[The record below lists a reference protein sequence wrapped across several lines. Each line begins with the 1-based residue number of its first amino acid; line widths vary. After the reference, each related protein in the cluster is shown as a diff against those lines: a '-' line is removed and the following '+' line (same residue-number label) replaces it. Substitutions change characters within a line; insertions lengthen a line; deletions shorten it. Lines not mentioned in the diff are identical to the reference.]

1 MPFILFILA
10 KFFSVFIAASDTYN
24 AASREV
30 SSNGPFR
37 SLQLNNSCTN
47 CENFFKAVLFLHNR
61 IPEKAHLQDEA
72 YQFGFTKDS
81 TSFKELA
88 AELGSIEPSL
98 RGVTPL
104 ALVSLYERII
114 KERKALSDFLVM
126 ATGFT
131 WTDTRMSDMARS
143 LVESDRELRD
153 RENRQ
158 QAAKIEAKKQ
168 QVTEA
173 QAIEQQVM
181 DAMLGTLTG
190 KKRAAQVIDEADED
204 AGVRITND
212 TDEDADEDADDDADD
227 GSDSRPP
234 PVVPSKSTPTPIHR
248 ISDARPG
255 PSQRTGEPSIMQPDI
270 LRQRESFQLRALSRP
285 PMQAQYHSS
294 ASGSTD
300 MDPLS
305 PVQAQGLSGF
315 ARPTPR
321 FKRRA
326 TAAET
331 DRISALLAR
340 VEKLEEQNRQLI
352 MDMIQVRQSTQNS
365 VNNIDD
371 DLRTFKRR
379 NVQSSQSVQEQL
391 TLVQTRVT
399 LVQDQF
405 NQIDLDV
412 LDTRKKTRD
421 LDNRITTL
429 ENTNRLN
436 MPFT

>member
-1 MPFILFILA
+1 
-10 KFFSVFIAASDTYN
+10 
-24 AASREV
+24 
-30 SSNGPFR
+30 
-37 SLQLNNSCTN
+37 
-47 CENFFKAVLFLHNR
+47 
-61 IPEKAHLQDEA
+61 
-72 YQFGFTKDS
+72 
-81 TSFKELA
+81 
-88 AELGSIEPSL
+88 
-98 RGVTPL
+98 
-104 ALVSLYERII
+104 
-114 KERKALSDFLVM
+114 
-126 ATGFT
+126 
-131 WTDTRMSDMARS
+131 
-143 LVESDRELRD
+143 
-153 RENRQ
+153 
-158 QAAKIEAKKQ
+158 
-168 QVTEA
+168 
-173 QAIEQQVM
+173 
-181 DAMLGTLTG
+181 
-190 KKRAAQVIDEADED
+190 
-204 AGVRITND
+204 
-212 TDEDADEDADDDADD
+212 
-227 GSDSRPP
+227 
-234 PVVPSKSTPTPIHR
+234 
-248 ISDARPG
+248 
-255 PSQRTGEPSIMQPDI
+255 
-270 LRQRESFQLRALSRP
+270 
-285 PMQAQYHSS
+285 
-294 ASGSTD
+294 

-305 PVQAQGLSGF
+305 PVQAQGLLDF

-331 DRISALLAR
+331 DRISVLLAR
-340 VEKLEEQNRQLI
+340 VEKLEAQNRQLR

>member
-1 MPFILFILA
+1 MSFIVFILA
-10 KFFSVFIAASDTYN
+10 TFFSVFIAASDTYN

-47 CENFFKAVLFLHNR
+47 CENIFKAVLFLHNR

-81 TSFKELA
+81 ASFKELA

-131 WTDTRMSDMARS
+131 WTDTRMSDMAQS

-158 QAAKIEAKKQ
+158 QAAKSEVKKQ
-168 QVTEA
+168 QVSEA
-173 QAIEQQVM
+173 QAVEQQVM

-190 KKRAAQVIDEADED
+190 KKRASQVIDEADED
-204 AGVRITND
+204 PGVRITND
-212 TDEDADEDADDDADD
+212 TDEDADDDADD

-234 PVVPSKSTPTPIHR
+234 PVVPSESTPTPIHR

-270 LRQRESFQLRALSRP
+270 LPSE
-285 PMQAQYHSS
+285 
-294 ASGSTD
+294 STD

-305 PVQAQGLSGF
+305 PVQAQGSSGF

-321 FKRRA
+321 FKRQ
-326 TAAET
+326 
-331 DRISALLAR
+331 
-340 VEKLEEQNRQLI
+340 KLEEQNRQLR

-399 LVQDQF
+399 LVQGQF

>member
-10 KFFSVFIAASDTYN
+10 KFFSVFIAASDTYD
-24 AASREV
+24 AASQEV

-47 CENFFKAVLFLHNR
+47 CENIFKAVLFLHNR

-81 TSFKELA
+81 ASFKELA

-131 WTDTRMSDMARS
+131 WTDTRMSDMAQS
-143 LVESDRELRD
+143 LVETDRELRD

-158 QAAKIEAKKQ
+158 QAAKSEVKKQ

-173 QAIEQQVM
+173 QAVEQQVM

-190 KKRAAQVIDEADED
+190 NKRASQVIDEADED

-212 TDEDADEDADDDADD
+212 TDEDADDDADD

-234 PVVPSKSTPTPIHR
+234 PVVPSESTPTPIHR

-255 PSQRTGEPSIMQPDI
+255 PSRRTGEPSIMQPDI

-285 PMQAQYHSS
+285 PMQVQHHSS
-294 ASGSTD
+294 ASESTD

-321 FKRRA
+321 FKRHA

-340 VEKLEEQNRQLI
+340 VEKLEEQNRQLR

-371 DLRTFKRR
+371 DLRAFKRR

-399 LVQDQF
+399 LVQGQF

>member
-1 MPFILFILA
+1 MSFIVFILA
-10 KFFSVFIAASDTYN
+10 TFFSVFIAASDTYN

-47 CENFFKAVLFLHNR
+47 CENIFKAVLFLHNR

-81 TSFKELA
+81 ASFKELA

-131 WTDTRMSDMARS
+131 WTDTRMSDMAQS

-158 QAAKIEAKKQ
+158 QAAKSEVKKQ
-168 QVTEA
+168 QVSEA
-173 QAIEQQVM
+173 QAVEQQVM

-190 KKRAAQVIDEADED
+190 KKRASQVIDEADED
-204 AGVRITND
+204 PGVRITND
-212 TDEDADEDADDDADD
+212 TDEDADDDADD

-234 PVVPSKSTPTPIHR
+234 PVVPSESTPTPIHR

-270 LRQRESFQLRALSRP
+270 LRQRESF
-285 PMQAQYHSS
+285 HE
-294 ASGSTD
+294 STD

-305 PVQAQGLSGF
+305 PVQAQGSSGF

-340 VEKLEEQNRQLI
+340 VEKLEEQNRQLR

-399 LVQDQF
+399 LVQGQF

>member
-1 MPFILFILA
+1 MPFILFIIA
-10 KFFSVFIAASDTYN
+10 KFFSVFIVASDTYD
-24 AASREV
+24 AASQEV
-30 SSNGPFR
+30 SSSGSFR

-47 CENFFKAVLFLHNR
+47 CENIFKAVLFLHNR

-81 TSFKELA
+81 ASFKELA

-114 KERKALSDFLVM
+114 KERKALN
-126 ATGFT
+126 
-131 WTDTRMSDMARS
+131 TRMSDMAQS

-158 QAAKIEAKKQ
+158 QAAKSEVKKQ
-168 QVTEA
+168 QVSEA
-173 QAIEQQVM
+173 QAVEQQVM

-190 KKRAAQVIDEADED
+190 KKRASQVIDEADED
-204 AGVRITND
+204 PGVRITND
-212 TDEDADEDADDDADD
+212 TDEDADDDADD

-234 PVVPSKSTPTPIHR
+234 PVVPSESTPTPIHR

-285 PMQAQYHSS
+285 PMQVQHHSS
-294 ASGSTD
+294 ASESTD

-305 PVQAQGLSGF
+305 PVQAQGSSGF

-340 VEKLEEQNRQLI
+340 VEKLEEQNRQLR

-399 LVQDQF
+399 LVQGQF